1 MSQRAGW
8 YDDPENPEN
17 LRYFD
22 GVVWTTHTTP
32 RTSPSVAQS
41 TIGLAQDTPSR
52 QAPTQQI
59 PQQPTQQL
67 PGNQGYPPPRDYG
80 QQSPYGQQQPPY
92 GQQQPP
98 YGQQQPPY
106 GQQYGQYGQPNG
118 GQYGPPGYPQ
128 GGYSAMPPA
137 YATALG
143 VKTTPD
149 GVPLATYGQRVGA
162 YLLDMLIVGLLTTV
176 AGWYWISQLVTWYTA
191 WLSDV
196 MDQAQSGVQP
206 TINQADLTN
215 QIYGYVMALSVVSLV
230 VTVVYQVA
238 FLTWRGATPGK
249 MALGIAVRLRDRPGN
264 PSLLVALKRQVVFI
278 GSSVLSLLPGVGVV
292 GSLLMILNL
301 LWPLWDDKRQALH
314 DKIAATNVVVRRR
327 GR

>member
-8 YDDPENPEN
+8 YDDPDNPEN

-32 RTSPSVAQS
+32 RRSPSVGQS

-52 QAPTQQI
+52 QAPTQQL

-67 PGNQGYPPPRDYG
+67 PGGDQQHPAPRD
-80 QQSPYGQQQPPY
+80 YGQQQPPY
-92 GQQQPP
+92 AQQPP
-98 YGQQQPPY
+98 YSQQPPY
-106 GQQYGQYGQPNG
+106 GQQYGQYGQPYG
-118 GQYGPPGYPQ
+118 GPPSGPPGYPQ

-149 GVPLATYGQRVGA
+149 GVPLASYGQRVGA
-162 YLLDMLIVGLLTTV
+162 YLIDMLIVGVLTTV

-191 WLSDV
+191 WLSDL
-196 MDQAQSGVQP
+196 MDEAQRGVEP

-215 QIYGYVMALSVVSLV
+215 EIYGYVLALSLVSLV

-264 PSLLVALKRQVVFI
+264 PSVLVALKRQLIFI
-278 GSSVLSLLPGVGVV
+278 GSSLLSLLPGVGAV
-292 GSLLMILNL
+292 GSIIILLNL

>member
-32 RTSPSVAQS
+32 RTSPSAAQS
-41 TIGLAQDTPSR
+41 TIGLAQGSPSR
-52 QAPTQQI
+52 PTPTQQL
-59 PQQPTQQL
+59 PQEPTQQL
-67 PGNQGYPPPRDYG
+67 PGGNQQDPPPRDYG
-80 QQSPYGQQQPPY
+80 QQPPY
-92 GQQQPP
+92 GQ
-98 YGQQQPPY
+98 YGK
-106 GQQYGQYGQPNG
+106 YGQPYG
-118 GQYGPPGYPQ
+118 GTQYGPPGYPQ

-149 GVPLATYGQRVGA
+149 GVPLASYGQRVGA
-162 YLLDMLIVGLLTTV
+162 YLIDMLILAVLTTL
-176 AGWYWISQLVTWYTA
+176 AGWYWISQLVSWYTA
-191 WLSDV
+191 WLSNL
-196 MDQAQSGVQP
+196 MDEAERGVQP
-206 TINQADLTN
+206 AINQADLTN
-215 QIYGYVMALSVVSLV
+215 EIYGYVLALSLVSLV

-249 MALGIAVRLRDRPGN
+249 MALGIAVRLREQPGN
-264 PSLLVALKRQVVFI
+264 PSVLVALKRQIIFI
-278 GSSVLSLLPGVGVV
+278 GSSLLSLLPGVGVV
-292 GSLLMILNL
+292 GSLLIILNL

-314 DKIAATNVVVRRR
+314 DKIAATNVVVRHR

>member
-32 RTSPSVAQS
+32 RRSPSAAQS

-52 QAPTQQI
+52 QAPTQQL

-67 PGNQGYPPPRDYG
+67 PGGNEQYSAPRDYG
-80 QQSPYGQQQPPY
+80 QQQPPNSQQQPSYGQQPPY
-92 GQQQPP
+92 GQHRQP
-98 YGQQQPPY
+98 YGGP
-106 GQQYGQYGQPNG
+106 
-118 GQYGPPGYPQ
+118 QYGPPGYPP

-149 GVPLATYGQRVGA
+149 GVPLASYGQRVGA
-162 YLLDMLIVGLLTTV
+162 YLIDMLIVGVLTTV
-176 AGWYWISQLVTWYTA
+176 VGWYWISQLVTWYTT
-191 WLSDV
+191 WLSDL
-196 MDQAQSGVQP
+196 MNQAQRGVEP

-215 QIYGYVMALSVVSLV
+215 QIYGYVLALSLVSLV

-249 MALGIAVRLRDRPGN
+249 MALGIAVRLRERPGN
-264 PSLLVALKRQVVFI
+264 PSLVVALKRQLIFI
-278 GSSVLSLLPGVGVV
+278 GSSLLSLLPAVGLA
-292 GSLLMILNL
+292 GSLLMFLNL

-314 DKIAATNVVVRRR
+314 DKVAATNVVVRPR

>member
-1 MSQRAGW
+1 MNQRAGW

-32 RTSPSVAQS
+32 RMSPSAGQS
-41 TIGLAQDTPSR
+41 TIGLAEGTPSR
-52 QAPTQQI
+52 QAPTQQL
-59 PQQPTQQL
+59 PQEPTQQL
-67 PGNQGYPPPRDYG
+67 PGDNQQFPPRDYG
-80 QQSPYGQQQPPY
+80 QPPYGQQPPY
-92 GQQQPP
+92 GH
-98 YGQQQPPY
+98 QQPPY
-106 GQQYGQYGQPNG
+106 GQQYGQYGQSG
-118 GQYGPPGYPQ
+118 GPQYGPPGYPQ

-149 GVPLATYGQRVGA
+149 GVPLASYGQRVGA
-162 YLLDMLIVGLLTTV
+162 YLIDMLILAVLTTL

-191 WLSDV
+191 WLSDLL
-196 MDQAQSGVQP
+196 DEAQRGVDP
-206 TINQADLTN
+206 TINQADLAN
-215 QIYGYVMALSVVSLV
+215 EIYGYVLALSLVSLV

-249 MALGIAVRLRDRPGN
+249 MALGIAVRLRDQPGN
-264 PSLLVALKRQVVFI
+264 PSVLVALKRQIIFI
-278 GSSVLSLLPGVGVV
+278 GSSLLSLLPGVGAV

>member
-32 RTSPSVAQS
+32 RRSPSAAQS
-41 TIGLAQDTPSR
+41 TIGLAQDAPPR
-52 QAPTQQI
+52 QAPTQQLS
-59 PQQPTQQL
+59 QQPTSQL
-67 PGNQGYPPPRDYG
+67 PEAN
-80 QQSPYGQQQPPY
+80 QQPPAPHDY

-106 GQQYGQYGQPNG
+106 GQQYGQYGQPYG
-118 GQYGPPGYPQ
+118 GPQYGPPGYPP

-149 GVPLATYGQRVGA
+149 GVPLASYGQRVGA
-162 YLLDMLIVGLLTTV
+162 YLIDMVIVGFLTML
-176 AGWYWISQLVTWYTA
+176 AGWYWVSQLITWYTT
-191 WLSDV
+191 WLSEV
-196 MDQAQSGVQP
+196 MNQAQRGVEP
-206 TINQADLTN
+206 SINQADVTN
-215 QIYGYVMALSVVSLV
+215 EIYGYVLALSLVSLV

-249 MALGIAVRLRDRPGN
+249 MALGIAVRLRERPGN
-264 PSLLVALKRQVVFI
+264 PSVLVALKRQLIFI
-278 GSSVLSLLPGVGVV
+278 GSSLLSLLPVVGLL
-292 GSLLMILNL
+292 GSLLIFLNL

-314 DKIAATNVVVRRR
+314 DKVAATNVVVKPR